1 MAHTSGYQ
9 ETDALYDAWQAALRA
24 REKAAVNLAV
34 VVDRVDLGNL
44 DPHMR
49 WLSLHTQ
56 LKAFRA
62 AEAAATS
69 AEQAFRAVAKVRGRK

>member
-1 MAHTSGYQ
+1 MEQTSGYQ
-9 ETDALYDAWQAALRA
+9 GTHALYGEWQAALA
-24 REKAAVNLAV
+24 VREKAALDLAR

-49 WLSLHTQ
+49 WVSLHLR
-56 LKAFRA
+56 LKAFRV

-69 AEQAFRAVAKVRGRK
+69 AEQAFRAVAKARGRK

>member
-9 ETDALYDAWQAALRA
+9 ETDALYGAWQTALRE
-24 REKAAVNLAV
+24 REKAALDLAK

-62 AEAAATS
+62 AEAAAAG

>member
-1 MAHTSGYQ
+1 MEQTSSG
-9 ETDALYDAWQAALRA
+9 THALYGEWQAALEV
-24 REKAAVNLAV
+24 REKAALDLARV
-34 VVDRVDLGNL
+34 VHRVDLGNL